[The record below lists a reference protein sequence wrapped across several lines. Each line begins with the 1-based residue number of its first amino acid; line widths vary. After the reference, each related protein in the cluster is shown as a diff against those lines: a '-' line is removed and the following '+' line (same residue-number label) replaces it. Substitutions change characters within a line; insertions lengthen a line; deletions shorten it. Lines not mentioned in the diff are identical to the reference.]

1 MMQRRPKPKHAAPDE
16 RGRAPS
22 VRNPLVRQVA
32 QVEEPRLAPPAAEDL
47 DRFVN
52 KTYKVR
58 QATIERVKATAEEH
72 NLGIG
77 ELVDWALNLVVDG
90 IQDGTVQIPIEHIQ
104 IEFPVVG
111 KRRVGRPSPRKL
123 ARGKIVQST

>member
-1 MMQRRPKPKHAAPDE
+1 MRSRTKLKQAPPDA
-16 RGRAPS
+16 RGQAPS

-32 QVEEPRLAPPAAEDL
+32 QVEEPQLEPQAAEDL
-47 DRFVN
+47 ERFVN

-58 QATIERVKATAEEH
+58 QATIERVKVTAEAH

-123 ARGKIVQST
+123 ARGKLVQST